1 MSTENTE
8 YNSTKFKVLLGIISV
23 LLILL
28 SVYTFRLYNTSQ
40 KTESTL
46 ISQKA
51 DIETELEELIVNYDE
66 IIQDNELK
74 DNSIIEAK
82 QRIVVLL
89 DSVKNSEANVQLIRR
104 YKIEIGKLKTERKLM
119 FRKADSL
126 IAANQTLAIERD
138 STISVLGETIRVVD
152 SVTEQNQALAETIKI
167 GSIVKT
173 LDLIGSAVIVRKS
186 GKLVET
192 KRSGRADR
200 IRACFTLAPN
210 PIAEK
215 GDRLLF
221 VQVINSKNNLLGKKA
236 VMEFEGA
243 TLNYSESTKVFYEN
257 EELDV
262 CILVNASEADLVKGT
277 YTVNVFDGSTQVAST
292 TLELK

>member
-1 MSTENTE
+1 MSTEN
-8 YNSTKFKVLLGIISV
+8 NNTKFKILLGILSV
-23 LLILL
+23 LLIVL
-28 SVYTFRLYNTSQ
+28 SVYTFRLYNTS
-40 KTESTL
+40 KNTETSL

-51 DIETELEELIVNYDE
+51 DIETDLKDLITDYE
-66 IIQDNELK
+66 AIIQDNEIK

-82 QRIVVLL
+82 QRIEILL
-89 DSVKNSEANVQLIRR
+89 DSVKNSEANVLLIRR
-104 YKIEIGKLKTERKLM
+104 YKVEIGKLKTERKLL

-126 IAANQTLAIERD
+126 IAANQVLASERD
-138 STISVLGETIRVVD
+138 STITVLGETIRVVD
-152 SVTEQNQALAETIKI
+152 SVTEQNLSLAETIKE
-167 GSIVKT
+167 GSVVKT

-192 KRSGRADR
+192 QRSTRADR

-221 VQVINSKNNLLGKKA
+221 VQVINPKNNLLGKKA
-236 VMEFEGA
+236 VMEFESG

-257 EELDV
+257 DELDV
-262 CILVNASEADLVKGT
+262 CIIVNASEADLVKGT
-277 YTVNVFDGSTQVAST
+277 YTINVFDGSTQVATT
-292 TLELK
+292 TLQLK